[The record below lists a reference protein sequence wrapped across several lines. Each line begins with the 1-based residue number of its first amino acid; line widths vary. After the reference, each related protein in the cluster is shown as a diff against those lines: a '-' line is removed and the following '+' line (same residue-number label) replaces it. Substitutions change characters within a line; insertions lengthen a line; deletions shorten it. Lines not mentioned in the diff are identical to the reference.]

1 MSRQSHSAAPTYNW
15 PIPLPSTFRAEG
27 DLSEGIRSFWKWVLP
42 LRARYAGMQPAE
54 LCPRQAELVERIGSA
69 FADVG
74 VGADTTLYLSGAAE
88 DDYLPESFQAFLRA
102 HEERQ
107 HWQRIPADVL
117 FCLHDCFY
125 YLEPEGVRFLL
136 PAYMVADLQY
146 PSAGWSRDFGLEY
159 ALFSCWPG
167 ERLDLLNAAQRACV
181 TDYVNEKRLEEAPE
195 WDGSASSDWRNLLPW
210 EDADRR
216 ATCQAKEAYLYA
228 EDQLIT
234 YCQRYNI
241 PL

>member
-1 MSRQSHSAAPTYNW
+1 MKSFAPTYNW
-15 PIPLPSTFRAEG
+15 PIPLPSAFRA
-27 DLSEGIRSFWKWVLP
+27 DAALHDAIRSFWGWIQP
-42 LRARYAGMQPAE
+42 LRAKYAGLQAAV
-54 LCPRQAELVERIGSA
+54 LCPRQAALVERIRSA
-69 FADVG
+69 FAKVG
-74 VGADTTLYLSGAAE
+74 VGDRATLYLSGAAE
-88 DDYLPESFQAFLRA
+88 DSYLPEGYQAFLRA

-107 HWQRIPADVL
+107 DWQRIPADVL

-146 PSAGWSRDFGLEY
+146 PSAHWSRDFGLEF

-167 ERLDLLNAAQRACV
+167 ERLDLLNTAQRACV
-181 TDYVNEKRLEEAPE
+181 TDYVNEKRLEEVPE

-234 YCQRYNI
+234 YCERYNI